1 MPPHSVRLI
10 RVRNPAKVT
19 ALIHKT
25 ITLLGRPAV
34 YFSKK
39 PTRGPAAGLAANR
52 YHQNSWETHMPRNF
66 AIRLRCPNGDADS
79 WVTLSNR
86 EESLEQILQQT
97 WEFKCREHGLQQGI
111 PQEAMEVAPIDD
123 PQSSQNAPPSLAIPF
138 PTTPEKKIP
147 RSGERIPMRV
157 PVVIYGFAGKGGA
170 FHEDTE
176 TVLVNPSGALV
187 TLKVKLALGDT
198 VFLIHKS
205 SGQEQEVRV
214 AYLDPYSDRETRV
227 GLAFKQP
234 IFDLWKKSRKK
245 PRIPK
250 TLRVIVKG
258 TDPKGHPFVQSAYT
272 VDLSEDGARLDGIG
286 FLTSPGQTIEVRRRW
301 RKARFR
307 VVWIGH
313 VGTSESN
320 QVGVYR
326 LQSEKDIWRVD
337 LPETAAVPSPQS
349 PKPEKK

>member
-1 MPPHSVRLI
+1 
-10 RVRNPAKVT
+10 
-19 ALIHKT
+19 
-25 ITLLGRPAV
+25 
-34 YFSKK
+34 
-39 PTRGPAAGLAANR
+39 
-52 YHQNSWETHMPRNF
+52 MPRNF

-187 TLKVKLALGDT
+187 TLKAKLALGDT

-205 SGQEQEVRV
+205 SGQELEVRV

-320 QVGVYR
+320 QVGLYR
-326 LQSEKDIWRVD
+326 LQSEKDIWRVE